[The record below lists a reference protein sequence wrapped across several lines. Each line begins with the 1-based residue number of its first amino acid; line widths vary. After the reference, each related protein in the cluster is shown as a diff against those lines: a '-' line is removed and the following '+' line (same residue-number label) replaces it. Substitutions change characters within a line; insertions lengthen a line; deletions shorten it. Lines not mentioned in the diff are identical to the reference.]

1 MKWKFIYIITII
13 LPVIFSCHK
22 KEKRAAI
29 VQGVSDTLALYR
41 KSTLKN
47 IRYNIRFA
55 IPEEKEKEILAS
67 ETITFVHDK
76 KPLTF
81 LTLDFKEAPGKIK
94 RLWSNNR
101 EIPIVFDNE
110 HLIIDKA
117 FLQQGSNSI
126 KIDFIAGNGALNRRD
141 DYLYTLFVPDRAR
154 TVFPCFDQPDLK
166 AVFTLSI
173 TIPQNWAAIA
183 NGKLIDSSL
192 NGNRKTIN
200 FAPTD
205 QLPTYLFSFVAGK
218 FKTAKEQ
225 WNGSEIEL
233 LYRETDSE
241 KVATSLQ
248 PVFEQYKKY
257 ISFYE
262 QWTGIPFP
270 FQKHGMVAIPDFQF
284 GGMEHPGAIML
295 QSATLFL
302 TKDAT
307 DGQLNNRAQ
316 LLAHEVAHMWFGDLV
331 TMSWFSDV
339 WMKEV
344 FANFMADKATVAR
357 NNAQGF
363 ALKFLTDHLPYA
375 YSTDRTPGANPI
387 RQPLDNLENAGTLYG
402 NIIYHK
408 APVMMRQLENRMG
421 ADSFKSGVQAYLK
434 QYAYSNASWPDLI
447 AILAKHTSANLQTW
461 NTVWVNEPGRP
472 VFDYTVQ
479 YEKDQ
484 VAALTISQQPE
495 LGAERVWPQS
505 FDINFYYD
513 RGLVRTINVA
523 DSLALQSIDRAFERK
538 RPQFILFNAS
548 GMGYGVWPVDTSLY
562 RHLFTINNYVNRAS
576 AYITLYE
583 NMLNG
588 RYKKPQ
594 ELLQL
599 FAAGLGSE
607 TIELNLRLLTGYIS
621 TIYWEFLLPA
631 TRRSLAAKL
640 EEQVWAAMNRQKN
653 PNNKKILFGCYQQVF
668 ETDGAVK
675 KLYAI
680 WNTQQPPPLVILKE
694 DDYTN
699 LAFALALRNNSTALL
714 EQQRNR
720 IKDPD
725 RSKRFEIIMPA
736 LSADTVVRNAF
747 FEGLSK
753 RSNRTNESAISVAL
767 GYLHHPLRQP
777 SAEQY
782 LQKTLELLPEIQ
794 QTGDIFFPGNWL
806 QASFGNYQSRNAYA
820 IVQQFLQQ
828 HPDLKDNLKAKILQS
843 TDNLRRAQTI
853 IR

>member
-1 MKWKFIYIITII
+1 
-13 LPVIFSCHK
+13 
-22 KEKRAAI
+22 
-29 VQGVSDTLALYR
+29 
-41 KSTLKN
+41 
-47 IRYNIRFA
+47 
-55 IPEEKEKEILAS
+55 
-67 ETITFVHDK
+67 
-76 KPLTF
+76 
-81 LTLDFKEAPGKIK
+81 
-94 RLWSNNR
+94 
-101 EIPIVFDNE
+101 
-110 HLIIDKA
+110 
-117 FLQQGSNSI
+117 
-126 KIDFIAGNGALNRRD
+126 
-141 DYLYTLFVPDRAR
+141 
-154 TVFPCFDQPDLK
+154 
-166 AVFTLSI
+166 
-173 TIPQNWAAIA
+173 
-183 NGKLIDSSL
+183 
-192 NGNRKTIN
+192 
-200 FAPTD
+200 
-205 QLPTYLFSFVAGK
+205 
-218 FKTAKEQ
+218 
-225 WNGSEIEL
+225 
-233 LYRETDSE
+233 
-241 KVATSLQ
+241 
-248 PVFEQYKKY
+248 
-257 ISFYE
+257 
-262 QWTGIPFP
+262 
-270 FQKHGMVAIPDFQF
+270 
-284 GGMEHPGAIML
+284 
-295 QSATLFL
+295 
-302 TKDAT
+302 
-307 DGQLNNRAQ
+307 
-316 LLAHEVAHMWFGDLV
+316 
-331 TMSWFSDV
+331 
-339 WMKEV
+339 
-344 FANFMADKATVAR
+344 
-357 NNAQGF
+357 
-363 ALKFLTDHLPYA
+363 
-375 YSTDRTPGANPI
+375 
-387 RQPLDNLENAGTLYG
+387 
-402 NIIYHK
+402 
-408 APVMMRQLENRMG
+408 
-421 ADSFKSGVQAYLK
+421 
-434 QYAYSNASWPDLI
+434 
-447 AILAKHTSANLQTW
+447 
-461 NTVWVNEPGRP
+461 
-472 VFDYTVQ
+472 
-479 YEKDQ
+479 
-484 VAALTISQQPE
+484 
-495 LGAERVWPQS
+495 
-505 FDINFYYD
+505 
-513 RGLVRTINVA
+513 
-523 DSLALQSIDRAFERK
+523 
-538 RPQFILFNAS
+538 
-548 GMGYGVWPVDTSLY
+548 MGYGVWPVDTSLY